1 MKYTK
6 FIFSSLLCVSAAMAF
21 TSCDKDD
28 IIVGTQGSD
37 NIGTTDANVVYA
49 SDALD
54 QQEGV
59 EFTFSGIGQFNIYA
73 GTSQAIKGDCSVI
86 FAYDSAVLDAY
97 NEKNGTSY
105 EAVPASAVSF
115 SNDGKATFAAGAVK
129 SDAVTVSV
137 APGGA
142 MQSDQVYAVPMS
154 FSVNNG
160 QAAGGDNSM
169 VVLVRDLSAYPGA
182 DKIVDGKAGMK
193 MMAVF
198 EVNDRNPLNALGFTL
213 KESGKQL
220 FDQVVLF
227 ASNINYNATTGSIY
241 LNHNEN
247 VQAILDHADK
257 YIRPLQQRGIKA
269 ILGIL
274 GNHDMAGISTLSP
287 AASKQFAQDVKQTI
301 DSYGLDGVFL
311 DDEYT
316 NYDAAASTTN
326 PLFQARSTEAASRM
340 GYDMKQAMPD
350 KLVISYKYED
360 LYSGVAIDGKQPGE
374 FFDYVVNDYWDTR
387 NPCETYPG
395 LRQDQAGT
403 GSWNCSEWSQC
414 IPSNSYWTDRFSLS
428 GMRQDGYGVLMI
440 FNFRVEEDYWLTR
453 YILRDLGSTATAFY
467 GEELQYDGI
476 YYGKDY

>member
-1 MKYTK
+1 M
-6 FIFSSLLCVSAAMAF
+6 
-21 TSCDKDD
+21 
-28 IIVGTQGSD
+28 
-37 NIGTTDANVVYA
+37 
-49 SDALD
+49 
-54 QQEGV
+54 
-59 EFTFSGIGQFNIYA
+59 
-73 GTSQAIKGDCSVI
+73 
-86 FAYDSAVLDAY
+86 
-97 NEKNGTSY
+97 
-105 EAVPASAVSF
+105 SF

-257 YIRPLQQRGIKA
+257 YIRPLQQRGIKV

-453 YILRDLGSTATAFY
+453 YILRDLGSTAPAFY